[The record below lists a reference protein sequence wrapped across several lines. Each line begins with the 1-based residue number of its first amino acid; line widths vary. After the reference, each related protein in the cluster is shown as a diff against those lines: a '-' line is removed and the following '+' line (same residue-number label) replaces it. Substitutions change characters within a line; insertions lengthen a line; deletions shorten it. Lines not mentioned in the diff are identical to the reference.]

1 MAARATAAARL
12 EDNDHGFALNDILA
26 RVRAQARQRSFG
38 WRTLDRLD
46 IGFNPGDLSIVAGRT
61 GHGKSTVLLNILLHW
76 LESYPDQHFFLFSYE
91 IPPTSVAIKLLSTLT
106 RKRGGAGW
114 SYHDVRR
121 WLQDGEVGPS
131 LKEEEIR
138 ESARIIEQWQSRLTV
153 VYEPEWDVLKVAEYT
168 RGAAGRAGATGGILV
183 DYVQLVQPPPGR
195 YENREHE
202 VTMVAK
208 ELKRLAVET
217 HSPVVTAA
225 QIGREAALV
234 TDWIPDGTLEDERVL
249 RAIARRRPQLH
260 HLREGGGER
269 EADLVIGLLNYR
281 ADYLAAAEN
290 AGMDHLL
297 IETGNAGPFDLAVLK
312 NRYGQLGLAA
322 LVMESRTG
330 FLRDPGVF
338 GR

>member
-1 MAARATAAARL
+1 MNQESDL
-12 EDNDHGFALNDILA
+12 ALNALFAQLRD
-26 RVRAQARQRSFG
+26 QARQHSFG

-76 LESYPDQHFFLFSYE
+76 LESYPEENFVLYSYE
-91 IPPTSVAIKLLSTLT
+91 IPPITVAIKLISTLT
-106 RKRGGAGW
+106 RKRGGVGW
-114 SYHDVRR
+114 SYHDVRQ
-121 WLQDGEVGPS
+121 WLQDGTKPGEAKIDEKEVREAVDLLHRWGKRLNVIYEPDWDVVRLADNTRSLAERVGP
-131 LKEEEIR
+131 I
-138 ESARIIEQWQSRLTV
+138 
-153 VYEPEWDVLKVAEYT
+153 
-168 RGAAGRAGATGGILV
+168 GGVLV

-202 VTMVAK
+202 VTIVAK
-208 ELKRLAVET
+208 ELKRLAVEMRC
-217 HSPVVTAA
+217 PVLTAA
-225 QIGREAALV
+225 QIGREAAQI
-234 TDWIPDGTLEDERVL
+234 TDWVPDGSIEDEKVL

-290 AGMDHLL
+290 AGMDQWV

-312 NRYGQLGLAA
+312 NRYGQLGLAT
-322 LVMESRTG
+322 LVLESRTG
-330 FLRDPGVF
+330 YLRDAGVF